1 MFGKRNTKIAVILVL
16 LFGGILF
23 YTETSGFQA
32 FTAETARVHQLKE
45 DQPKF
50 PDVTLQDSKGRVYSF
65 DQLSGKYVLATF
77 IYTSCGTVCPMIEMN
92 MSQVYGMLPKQY
104 MGKDIVF
111 LSLSFDP
118 DRDTPATLDEY
129 GHHFGSDGE
138 AWRMAVVPDKA
149 ELATLLQK
157 FGVIV
162 IPDGRGN
169 YAHNAAFY
177 LIDPQGRL
185 VDVLDYKDANATAR
199 QLTGI
204 LQNGK
209 GV

>member
-1 MFGKRNTKIAVILVL
+1 MFGKRHTTIAVIFVL
-16 LFGGILF
+16 LFGAILY

-32 FTAETARVHQLKE
+32 FTAETARVHQLKA
-45 DQPKF
+45 DRPPF
-50 PDVTLQDSKGRVYSF
+50 PDITLQDSKGRAYPF
-65 DQLSGKYVLATF
+65 NQFAGKYVLATF

-92 MSQVYGMLPKQY
+92 MSRIYEMLPKQY
-104 MGKDIVF
+104 MGKDMVF

-118 DRDTPATLDEY
+118 DRDTPAALDQY

-138 AWRMAVVPDKA
+138 TWRMATVPDKA
-149 ELATLLQK
+149 QLATLLDK

-177 LIDPQGRL
+177 LIDPKGRL
-185 VDVLDYKDANATAR
+185 VDVLDYRDVNATAR

-204 LQNGK
+204 LRNGK
-209 GV
+209 GA